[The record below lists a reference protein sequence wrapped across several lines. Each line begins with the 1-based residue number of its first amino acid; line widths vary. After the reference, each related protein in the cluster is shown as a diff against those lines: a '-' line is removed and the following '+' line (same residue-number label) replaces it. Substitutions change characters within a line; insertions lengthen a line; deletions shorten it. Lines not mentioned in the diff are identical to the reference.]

1 MNSPITYVFSGI
13 EIRYATGGDENVL
26 KALPISRT
34 EKGLRLDMP
43 REGTKTFIKGALKH
57 VVG

>member
-43 REGTKTFIKGALKH
+43 REGTKTNISIF
-57 VVG
+57 